1 MLHIIKR
8 RTMYK
13 VKKRHKF
20 FPKYGACVT
29 LHQFFQENLKFVFT
43 LFFTVPPTFSSQL
56 PTSKTTKTENETV
69 SYSCTVEAK
78 PAATIQW
85 ILNGQNL
92 TLGTPPYNISVSVA
106 PIVNSK
112 LLRTLAYL
120 TVNRVTWRQN
130 GSFSCLAFNDAGKK
144 SQTTE
149 LEVRCKCRSRPS

>member
-1 MLHIIKR
+1 M
-8 RTMYK
+8 
-13 VKKRHKF
+13 
-20 FPKYGACVT
+20 
-29 LHQFFQENLKFVFT
+29 FV
-43 LFFTVPPTFSSQL
+43 TVPPTFSSQL
-56 PTSKTTKTENETV
+56 PTIKTTKTENDSV

-106 PIVNSK
+106 PIPSSK
-112 LLRTLAYL
+112 LLKTLAYL

-149 LEVRCKCRSRPS
+149 LEVRCKCRSILTRNSVERELTVYPDNR